1 MVRKDGYFSITD
13 ACIKHCRAN
22 FLIVRPKKNSFR
34 FSLRTGEVMG
44 GAEGHGGR
52 LLHQQCFCQCLGQD
66 CGVWSMGKQRE
77 RSLRCAVSADRAVVL
92 WEESGR

>member
-22 FLIVRPKKNSFR
+22 FLIVRPKKKNSFR

-44 GAEGHGGR
+44 GAEGRGGR

-66 CGVWSMGKQRE
+66 RGVWSWGKQRE
-77 RSLRCAVSADRAVVL
+77 RSLRCAVSAD
-92 WEESGR
+92 